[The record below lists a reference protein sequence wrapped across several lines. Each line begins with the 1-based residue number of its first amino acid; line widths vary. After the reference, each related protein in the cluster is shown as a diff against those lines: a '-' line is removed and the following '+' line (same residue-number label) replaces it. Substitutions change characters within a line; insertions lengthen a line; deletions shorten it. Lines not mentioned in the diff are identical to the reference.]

1 MLTAD
6 RRFPDLIYLGPGIRP
21 QTDLSLLGSLVRPL
35 PPNARAAFRAVRL
48 WGVPGWVYTIHL
60 DHPLGTGVAANRA
73 WHYTG
78 WTDDLVGR
86 HSDHMAGRGAR
97 MLAVATERG
106 IGWRVVAVYPG
117 TRKIEA
123 GIKAHSAAVRCPVC
137 STRPSVPRLSVQ
149 LAAELQRL
157 LPQILADS
165 EDLALAPPSAA
176 AGLPRPRLSREPRG
190 PYTTGVRRGSEWA
203 QEMQASGMTA
213 DQIVAAHQA
222 VMAATPAA
230 GNPWQAQHRC
240 GYDASVH
247 SEIKAMRCKYQLQ
260 PA

>member
-1 MLTAD
+1 MLTAGQ
-6 RRFPDLIYLGPGIRP
+6 FPELIYLGPGVRP
-21 QTDLSLLGSLVRPL
+21 HTDLSLVGSLVRPL
-35 PPNARAAFRAVRL
+35 PPNARTAFRAVRL

-60 DHPLGTGVAANRA
+60 DRPLGTEKHRA

-86 HSDHMAGRGAR
+86 HTDHMAGRGAR

-106 IGWRVVAVYPG
+106 IGWRIVAVYPG

-149 LAAELQRL
+149 LAAELERRATQGQRHT
-157 LPQILADS
+157 PV
-165 EDLALAPPSAA
+165 
-176 AGLPRPRLSREPRG
+176 RRPRG

-203 QEMQASGMTA
+203 QEMRASGMTT
-213 DQIVAAHQA
+213 DQIETAHRA
-222 VMAATPAA
+222 EMAASPAA
-230 GNPWQAQHRC
+230 RGAWETRHRS
-240 GYDASVH
+240 GYDDSVH
-247 SEIKAMRCKYQLQ
+247 SEIKAMRRAGRQLQ

>member
-1 MLTAD
+1 MLPAD
-6 RRFPDLIYLGPGIRP
+6 HRFPDLIYLGPGVRP
-21 QTDLSLLGSLVRPL
+21 HTDLSLLGSLVRPL

-86 HSDHMAGRGAR
+86 HTDHMAGRGAR

-117 TRKIEA
+117 TRKIET
-123 GIKAHSAAVRCPVC
+123 GIKQHSAAVRCPVC
-137 STRPSVPRLSVQ
+137 STRPSVPRLSVW
-149 LAAELQRL
+149 LAAELERRATQAQQSRRHSPVQR
-157 LPQILADS
+157 
-165 EDLALAPPSAA
+165 PP
-176 AGLPRPRLSREPRG
+176 G
-190 PYTTGVRRGSEWA
+190 PYTAGVRRGSEWA
-203 QEMQASGMTA
+203 LEMQASGMTT
-213 DQIVAAHQA
+213 DQIEAAHQA
-222 VMAATPAA
+222 AMAAIPAA
-230 GNPWQAQHRC
+230 ERPWQSRHRR

-247 SEIKAMRCKYQLQ
+247 SEIKAIRRKD
-260 PA
+260 PAKACLT